1 MEHCSDYI
9 VTAEKLSSS
18 APATV
23 STPKATPASKGTAAK
38 NPKTGDTTP
47 IIPLVVVMFVGIAAV
62 VVAFYRK
69 KRA

>member
-18 APATV
+18 APAT
-23 STPKATPASKGTAAK
+23 PNATPASNGTAAK

-47 IIPLVVVMFVGIAAV
+47 IIPFAVVMFVGIAAV